1 MYQRPLFLFNS
12 HLALYSLFLK
22 KKGFGLPPVEA
33 LAMGKLVVA
42 PVGMVGRGG
51 SVGGGLRRLSG
62 EKDGG
67 GQKEG
72 VKRGGGVNVRLGGVD
87 VRLGERSDSYLA
99 AADDYLDDT
108 VGFPV
113 LFFFYNPYPH
123 MPPPYPLLADPHTP
137 THHPYSYSYLITPKP
152 YHPPAPPPPL
162 SQVIPAR

>member
-113 LFFFYNPYPH
+113 LFFFLQPIPPH
-123 MPPPYPLLADPHTP
+123 APSLPSSSRSPHPHTP
-137 THHPYSYSYLITPKP
+137 PLLLLLPHHHPSATTPL
-152 YHPPAPPPPL
+152 PPL
-162 SQVIPAR
+162 PP